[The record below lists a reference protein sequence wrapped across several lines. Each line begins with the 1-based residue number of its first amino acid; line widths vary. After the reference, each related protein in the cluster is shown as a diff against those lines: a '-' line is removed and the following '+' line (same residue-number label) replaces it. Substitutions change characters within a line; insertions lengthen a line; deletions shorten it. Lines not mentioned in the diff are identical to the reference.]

1 MKFKDRLVEIM
12 HKHIEKSLSVDIDIF
27 LIHGIYVL
35 KTGKQFMAIILYSL
49 QNDKK
54 IQIIDIDRISV
65 MHTKGKD
72 RYLEAACN
80 ALTNI
85 PKAMELQPGLSP
97 GFEFKELYLED
108 NELMID
114 EQSVMP
120 DFAAFCEKQKEVL
133 SDKLKKREIALN

>member
-12 HKHIEKSLSVDIDIF
+12 QKHIKKSLSVDIDIF

-49 QNDKK
+49 QNGKK
-54 IQIIDIDRISV
+54 IQIIDIDEITTA
-65 MHTKGKD
+65 HTKGKD
-72 RYLEAACN
+72 CYLEAACN

-85 PKAMELQPGLSP
+85 PAARNLESGLSSD
-97 GFEFKELYLED
+97 FEFKELYLDD
-108 NELMID
+108 NELMIN
-114 EQSVMP
+114 EKSILP

-133 SDKLKKREIALN
+133 SDKLKKHKAALN